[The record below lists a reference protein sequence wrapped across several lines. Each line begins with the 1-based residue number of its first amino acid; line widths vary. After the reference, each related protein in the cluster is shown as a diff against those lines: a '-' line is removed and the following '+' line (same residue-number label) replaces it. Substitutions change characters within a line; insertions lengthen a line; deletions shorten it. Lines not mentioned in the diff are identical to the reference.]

1 MLHFL
6 ILTLTN
12 VSHALEKK
20 TETAYLLCIWGNA
33 ALQKALLHQIPRKF
47 CICWCVLSRE
57 SFSVVAPLEGELKLT
72 PLFINEREK
81 PLDICTG

>member
-1 MLHFL
+1 MLHTL

-57 SFSVVAPLEGELKLT
+57 SFSVVAPLEGELT
-72 PLFINEREK
+72 EINFIVYQ
-81 PLDICTG
+81 